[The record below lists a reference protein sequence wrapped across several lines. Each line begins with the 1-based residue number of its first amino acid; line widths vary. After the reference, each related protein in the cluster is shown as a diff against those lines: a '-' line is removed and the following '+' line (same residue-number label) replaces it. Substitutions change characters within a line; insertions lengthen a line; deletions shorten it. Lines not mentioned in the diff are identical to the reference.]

1 MVILTVWYQWEK
13 THMDKWNRTA
23 SLDTNPV
30 DFDKGEKGILTGK
43 NTIFQPMVLEELDN
57 HTQKNESLCI
67 AYSV

>member
-1 MVILTVWYQWEK
+1 
-13 THMDKWNRTA
+13 MDKWNRTA

-30 DFDKGEKGILTGK
+30 DFDKGEKGILPGK